1 MRTGKPLAGAIKN
14 PLVTA
19 RVGPGSASSSSVRL
33 PSTML
38 SGFADPV
45 PARSKALL
53 PSDTSTWFH
62 GPPV

>member
-1 MRTGKPLAGAIKN
+1 M
-14 PLVTA
+14 
-19 RVGPGSASSSSVRL
+19 GPDREGTLCRL

-45 PARSKALL
+45 PARSKAVL